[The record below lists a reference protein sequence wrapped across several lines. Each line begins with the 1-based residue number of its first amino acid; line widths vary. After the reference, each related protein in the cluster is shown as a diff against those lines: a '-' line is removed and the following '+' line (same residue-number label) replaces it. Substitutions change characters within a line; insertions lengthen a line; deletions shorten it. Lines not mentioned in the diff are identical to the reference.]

1 MTSATLQNN
10 VRLRIVLIFI
20 LSIFV
25 STAREFATD
34 SVHKATA
41 QLQINYIIYSI
52 ILLVT
57 IVPFKAS
64 WVISV
69 ILGGATVVIGG
80 LSTVLATIAT
90 VRCVSAQQVGCIQT
104 LPGSI
109 VTLILSGIIV
119 AIDIY
124 QTWNLY
130 LISRYP
136 TFKTSAAQRIRII
149 FSWALPFAWLLNV
162 KSIVEDQWSWMFI
175 THLLVDPLFIVMA
188 NSEEKFFLIVVTFAT
203 LAIDVLALTIQ
214 THYTHILII
223 QLAMTFVG
231 GLMAF
236 LSKANTYQK
245 KKPKQGDGQMT
256 NTDNPEHYDI
266 HPETQF
272 GAIKQRNKSQNL
284 KF

>member
-10 VRLRIVLIFI
+10 IRLRIVLIFI

-41 QLQINYIIYSI
+41 QLQINYILYSV
-52 ILLVT
+52 ILLIT
-57 IVPFKAS
+57 LVPFKAS
-64 WVISV
+64 WIISV
-69 ILGGATVVIGG
+69 ILGGSTVVLGG

-109 VTLILSGIIV
+109 ITLILTGIIV
-119 AIDIY
+119 VIDIY

-136 TFKTSAAQRIRII
+136 TFKTSAGQRIRII
-149 FSWALPFAWLLNV
+149 FSWALPFAWLLNI
-162 KSIVEDQWSWMFI
+162 KSVVDDHWSWMFI

-188 NSEEKFFLIVVTFAT
+188 NSEEKFFLIVMTFVTI
-203 LAIDVLALTIQ
+203 AIDVLALTIQ
-214 THYTHILII
+214 THYTQILII
-223 QLAMTFVG
+223 QLAMTLVG

-236 LSKANTYQK
+236 LAKYKHYQTKDQRQQQKNTPDQRQQQTND
-245 KKPKQGDGQMT
+245 KPTSGL
-256 NTDNPEHYDI
+256 
-266 HPETQF
+266 
-272 GAIKQRNKSQNL
+272 IKHRKKSQNL